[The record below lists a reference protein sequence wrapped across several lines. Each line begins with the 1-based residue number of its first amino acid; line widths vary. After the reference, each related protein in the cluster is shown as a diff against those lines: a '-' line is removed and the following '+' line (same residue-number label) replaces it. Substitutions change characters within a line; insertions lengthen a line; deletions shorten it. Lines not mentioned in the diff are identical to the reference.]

1 MGLKKY
7 EIITVGSDKRVRALR
22 SWQVGDRYVNIGDV
36 GGIVYDEKTL
46 SQDGAC
52 WLFKGNFGFPGARI
66 GGDSIVDVAEAAID
80 AAGSAN
86 VDILGSSVVVGSKV
100 DFTVATGAVSVSG
113 SLTMKD
119 NATVSAGTLT
129 AYGDITVCGSFNQT
143 VSKTWIGKRT
153 ITDVNEPEYDNNV
166 KTKYDF

>member
-52 WLFKGNFGFPGARI
+52 WLFRGNFGFPSARI
-66 GGDSIVDVAEAAID
+66 GGDSIVDVGEATL
-80 AAGSAN
+80 SATGAPN
-86 VDILGSSVVVGSKV
+86 VDILGVVS
-100 DFTVATGAVSVSG
+100 
-113 SLTMKD
+113 
-119 NATVSAGTLT
+119 
-129 AYGDITVCGSFNQT
+129 
-143 VSKTWIGKRT
+143 
-153 ITDVNEPEYDNNV
+153 
-166 KTKYDF
+166 

>member
-22 SWQVGDRYVNIGDV
+22 SWAVGGRYVNIGDV

-52 WLFKGNFGFPGARI
+52 WLFRGNFGFPGARI
-66 GGDSIVDVAEAAID
+66 GGDSIVDVGEAAID
-80 AAGSAN
+80 ANGSAN

-100 DFTVATGAVSVSG
+100 NFTVATGAVDG
-113 SLTMKD
+113 MTL
-119 NATVSAGTLT
+119 SA
-129 AYGDITVCGSFNQT
+129 A
-143 VSKTWIGKRT
+143 
-153 ITDVNEPEYDNNV
+153 
-166 KTKYDF
+166 DFE